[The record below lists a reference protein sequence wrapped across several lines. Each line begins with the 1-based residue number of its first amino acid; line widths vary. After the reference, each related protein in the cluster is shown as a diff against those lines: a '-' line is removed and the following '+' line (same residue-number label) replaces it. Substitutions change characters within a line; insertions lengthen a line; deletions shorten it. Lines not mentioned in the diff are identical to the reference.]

1 MCVRAAGGTGLVMA
15 GEENGFQE
23 TVVIPLSHP
32 LARLEGQ
39 SIEHT
44 SRWQV
49 LWETS
54 WRPPHDSFRQVED
67 ALQKDRACQGWRA

>member
-1 MCVRAAGGTGLVMA
+1 MRVAGGTALVVV
-15 GEENGFQE
+15 GEENGLQE

-49 LWETS
+49 LSETS
-54 WRPPHDSFRQVED
+54 WRPPHDPLRQVED
-67 ALQKDRACQGWRA
+67 ASQKDRACQGWRA